1 MAGPVYVRQDPAGQP
16 PRPEAD
22 WLAALRRS
30 LRYRAVFLI
39 IIPLL
44 LAAGVVILYRIDPSS
59 GRGLIPCLFYQLTG
73 INCIGCGTTRALH
86 ALLHGDLAAAASYN
100 IFMLVWLPLPAYTLL
115 AEWLEALAG
124 RRLLPPVRDWRW
136 LMIALAASSV
146 LFFIL
151 RNLPWAPFNWLA
163 A

>member
-1 MAGPVYVRQDPAGQP
+1 MSRPSRPTDGQSRPETAAAGRGDQRQRSGPVRLLVLLGFPA
-16 PRPEAD
+16 
-22 WLAALRRS
+22 
-30 LRYRAVFLI
+30 V
-39 IIPLL
+39 
-44 LAAGVVILYRIDPSS
+44 LAAGCLLLYHLDPVA
-59 GRGLIPCLFYQLTG
+59 GRGLMPCLFYQLTG

-100 IFMLVWLPLPAYTLL
+100 IFMLVWLPLPAYALL
-115 AEWLEALAG
+115 AEWLRALAG
-124 RRLLPPVRDWRW
+124 RPLLPAIRDWRW
-136 LMIALAASSV
+136 LMIVLAGSAI